1 MQKRLL
7 SGFLSSEI
15 NSSSG
20 AAHANA
26 LAHSTYVPS
35 SDDGCPQNHGDNVKV
50 NQNCL
55 NISDT
60 ALQGRGQAQ
69 NETAIA
75 VDPSHPD
82 RLIATYN
89 DYRRAMVT
97 ATGHSAGTVGRTGL
111 TRRFRWGS
119 PMAPLSAALHAST
132 GRRAVI
138 RLSPGTRK
146 TMRTSAARSSC
157 VALGPRIIPICPA
170 PFTSS

>member
-55 NISDT
+55 NISNT
-60 ALQGRGQAQ
+60 TLQGRGQAQ

-89 DYRRAMVT
+89 DYRRGDGNCYGSFSRDGGRNWTDTTVPMGFTNGTPFGGVARQYWQAGGGT
-97 ATGHSAGTVGRTGL
+97 AVARGPPDNPAF
-111 TRRFRWGS
+111 TRPIF
-119 PMAPLSAALHAST
+119 
-132 GRRAVI
+132 I
-138 RLSPGTRK
+138 RDILP
-146 TMRTSAARSSC
+146 
-157 VALGPRIIPICPA
+157 
-170 PFTSS
+170 